1 MTTFAFQAFTQQVS
15 IATSTSSHILEPTHT
30 HIHHDWGFC
39 GIPCRAVFLPVYF
52 CTWHN
57 FHSETKECNLNKSSV
72 FLGKE
77 WGGGGVVQKSIFVLY
92 VVITVTNIKN
102 ETKQQHAIRK
112 FQSQAPSLR
121 LPLILFHRSVCAFR
135 RNCNRIKSNRKRR
148 THETIHTHYI
158 VHRNS
163 ESETKNKGPEWRKK
177 LQRD

>member
-1 MTTFAFQAFTQQVS
+1 MQSSIFAS
-15 IATSTSSHILEPTHT
+15 L
-30 HIHHDWGFC
+30 
-39 GIPCRAVFLPVYF
+39 FLYMAQF
-52 CTWHN
+52 
-57 FHSETKECNLNKSSV
+57 SQRNKRVQFEQKFS
-72 FLGKE
+72 FFGKRV
-77 WGGGGVVQKSIFVLY
+77 GGGGVVQKSIFVLY

-112 FQSQAPSLR
+112 FQSQTPSLR